1 MGERG
6 FPNISDLEM
15 SHHHHVIMTITI
27 NHVAT
32 VSAQVSASCSIE
44 VPRVSSSIQRKQHD
58 GKTMPSTL
66 LHSTLLYSTTLVFDG
81 RLVGGLEA
89 EQWTE

>member
-6 FPNISDLEM
+6 FTNISDLEM
-15 SHHHHVIMTITI
+15 SHHHHVIITINI

-44 VPRVSSSIQRKQHD
+44 VPRYSCDRARADAIQVGQEY
-58 GKTMPSTL
+58 L
-66 LHSTLLYSTTLVFDG
+66 LQ
-81 RLVGGLEA
+81 VGQEYR
-89 EQWTE
+89 E